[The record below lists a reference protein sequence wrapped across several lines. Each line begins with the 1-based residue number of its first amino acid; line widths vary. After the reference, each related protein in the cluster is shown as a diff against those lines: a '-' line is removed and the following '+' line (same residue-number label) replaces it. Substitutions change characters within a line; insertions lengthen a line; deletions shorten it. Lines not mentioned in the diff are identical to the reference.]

1 MQYRSHRRSDFPTCS
16 VLLHLP
22 SSAAKQQEA
31 RTDCQLLVLII
42 RNLRNRSIVLQ
53 ILLLSALRSRM
64 DNLSDSFTGRTHEAF
79 IGKLDEWKLA
89 SDELLTALGGLG
101 DFLRAAADTIED
113 VDVQLAGQLAG

>member
-1 MQYRSHRRSDFPTCS
+1 MTEI
-16 VLLHLP
+16 
-22 SSAAKQQEA
+22 K
-31 RTDCQLLVLII
+31 
-42 RNLRNRSIVLQ
+42 LRADECRANADDVKTSKEDVFDV
-53 ILLLSALRSRM
+53 LSALRSRM

-79 IGKLDEWKLA
+79 IAKLDEWKLA